1 MNELNKHTLTK
12 TAIAGSMNEL
22 NKHTLTQTAI
32 AGSMNELNKHPYKD
46 CNSRVNE

>member
-1 MNELNKHTLTK
+1 
-12 TAIAGSMNEL
+12 MNEL

-32 AGSMNELNKHPYKD
+32 ARSMNELNKHTLTQTATAGSLNELNKHPYKD

>member
-1 MNELNKHTLTK
+1 MNELNKHTLTQ

-32 AGSMNELNKHPYKD
+32 AGSMNELNKHPCKD

>member
-1 MNELNKHTLTK
+1 
-12 TAIAGSMNEL
+12 MNEL

-32 AGSMNELNKHPYKD
+32 AGSMNELNKHPYTERIAGSMNELNKHPYTD

>member
-1 MNELNKHTLTK
+1 MNELNKHTLTQ

-32 AGSMNELNKHPYKD
+32 AGSMNELNSYCSLCKGMFI
-46 CNSRVNE
+46 